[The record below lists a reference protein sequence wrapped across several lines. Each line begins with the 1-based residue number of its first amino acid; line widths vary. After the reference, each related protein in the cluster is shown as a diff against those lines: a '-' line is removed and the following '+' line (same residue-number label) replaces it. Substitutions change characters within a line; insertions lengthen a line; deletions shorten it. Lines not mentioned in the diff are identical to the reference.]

1 MNMANP
7 EAQGSSPEKKGLGK
21 ELKKLS
27 PEIKNLSSIER
38 EALEKDL
45 AQRGEKAE
53 KIIEKHKVEKEP
65 VIETQ
70 EATQEKS
77 KSAGESTSHATKHR
91 PQPKTDRERN
101 SLYRHELKE
110 MQSKLPAIQR
120 TFSKVIHNTSVDK
133 ISDLTQETIFRP
145 SAMIGGA
152 IVGLIL
158 GITIYAVA
166 SIYRY
171 SISNLEI
178 LLLAFLGSLFGVLVE
193 SVVRRFGHRK

>member
-1 MNMANP
+1 MANP

-27 PEIKNLSSIER
+27 PEIKNLSSTER
-38 EALEKDL
+38 EALEQDL
-45 AQRGEKAE
+45 AQRGEKH
-53 KIIEKHKVEKEP
+53 KIEKEP

-133 ISDLTQETIFRP
+133 ISDLTQETVFRP

-152 IVGLIL
+152 VVGLIL
-158 GITIYAVA
+158 GITIYVVA
-166 SIYRY
+166 SIYKY